1 LAGRDRRARRSASNL
16 AMSGDSLTAPPRIS
30 APEGSDFLAD
40 VVAGLSSNPRTL
52 PCKYFYDERGAV
64 LFQKICELPEYY
76 ITRTEIDIL
85 DRNRAEIAS
94 QLGPSVELIGLG
106 TGAGTKTRIL
116 IEALKEPAVYIPVD
130 ISEKQL
136 RESTALFQKIFPD
149 LEILPVCAD
158 YLQPVVLP
166 TPSHK
171 AARNVVYFPGST
183 IGNFEPD
190 EVMEFLRRVANV
202 CWENGGL
209 LIGVDLKKDPRVI
222 EAAYNDRAG
231 VTARFNLNL
240 LERVNR
246 DLGADF
252 DLDQWRHRAIYNS
265 SAGRI
270 EMYLISE
277 VDQFVHLAEHKFH
290 FRRGEKITTEYSYKY
305 APEEFAALASKAGFE
320 FVRMW
325 TDKAPLF
332 GVFFFEATT

>member
-1 LAGRDRRARRSASNL
+1 
-16 AMSGDSLTAPPRIS
+16 MTGDSLAAPQQIS
-30 APEGSDFLAD
+30 TSESSDFVAD
-40 VVAGLSSNPRTL
+40 VVAGLSSNPRAL
-52 PCKYFYDERGAV
+52 PCKYFYDERGAA

-94 QLGPSVELIGLG
+94 QLGPNIQLIGLG

-116 IEALKEPAVYIPVD
+116 IEALTNPAVYVPVD

-136 RESTALFQKIFPD
+136 RESAALFQKLFPE

-166 TPSHK
+166 QAHHK
-171 AARNVVYFPGST
+171 AARNIVYFPGST
-183 IGNFEPD
+183 IGNFGPD
-190 EVMEFLRRVANV
+190 EAIEFLRRVANV
-202 CWENGGL
+202 CQENGGL
-209 LIGVDLKKDPRVI
+209 LLGVDLKKDAGVI
-222 EAAYNDRAG
+222 EAAYNDSAG

-252 DLDQWRHRAIYNS
+252 DIDQWQHRAIYNPN
-265 SAGRI
+265 AGRI

-277 VDQFVHLAEHKFH
+277 VDQFVHVAEHKFH

-305 APEEFAALASKAGFE
+305 APEEFAALAGKAGFE
-320 FVRMW
+320 FAHMW
-325 TDKAPLF
+325 SDDARLF
-332 GVFFFEATT
+332 GVFYFTCSRSH

>member
-1 LAGRDRRARRSASNL
+1 MPPVSEV
-16 AMSGDSLTAPPRIS
+16 AP
-30 APEGSDFLAD
+30 AGSDFLAD
-40 VVAGLSSNPRTL
+40 AITGLSSNQRTL
-52 PCKYFYDERGAV
+52 PCKYFYDARGAA

-94 QLGPSVELIGLG
+94 HLGPNIELIGLG

-116 IEALKEPAVYIPVD
+116 IETLKDPAVYIPVD

-136 RESTALFQKIFPD
+136 RESTALFQNIFPNM
-149 LEILPVCAD
+149 EILPVCAD

-171 AARNVVYFPGST
+171 AVRNVVYFPGST

-190 EVMEFLRRVANV
+190 EALEFLRRVANV
-202 CWENGGL
+202 CRENGGL
-209 LIGVDLKKDPRVI
+209 LIGADLKKDPLVL

-231 VTARFNLNL
+231 VTAQFNLNL
-240 LERVNR
+240 LTRLNR
-246 DLGADF
+246 ELGADF
-252 DLDQWRHRAIYNS
+252 DLESWRHRAVYNS
-265 SAGRI
+265 DAGRI

-277 VDQFVHLAEHKFH
+277 IDQFVHLDEQKFH
-290 FRRGEKITTEYSYKY
+290 FRRGEKIITEFSYKY
-305 APEEFAALASKAGFE
+305 APEEFARLAGKAGFR

-325 TDKAPLF
+325 TDNARLF
-332 GVFFFEATT
+332 GVFYFVAAS